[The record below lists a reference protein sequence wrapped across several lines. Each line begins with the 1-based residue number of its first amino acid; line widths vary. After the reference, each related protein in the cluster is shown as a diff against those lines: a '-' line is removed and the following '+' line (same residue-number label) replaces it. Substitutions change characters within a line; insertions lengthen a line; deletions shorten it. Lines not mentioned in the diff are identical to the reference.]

1 MITRLARD
9 DMMDAFYGQ
18 TVQVKKLKVVMI
30 YITSSCITFN
40 GEGGVEA
47 GWCLLLAV
55 VVMVGRRK
63 YGVIAAL
70 LVRKYR

>member
-1 MITRLARD
+1 MHHQ
-9 DMMDAFYGQ
+9 Q
-18 TVQVKKLKVVMI
+18 TPPDPHLHPYFRP
-30 YITSSCITFN
+30 YITSSFITFN